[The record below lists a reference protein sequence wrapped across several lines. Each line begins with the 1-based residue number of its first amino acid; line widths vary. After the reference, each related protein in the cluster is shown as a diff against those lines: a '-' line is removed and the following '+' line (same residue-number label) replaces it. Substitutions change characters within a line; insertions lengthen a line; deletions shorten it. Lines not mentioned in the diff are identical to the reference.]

1 MRFSEQISS
10 KVPENFLCLEYIPR
24 RSYFPLTPKKKTPL
38 LNSGFSSAFKG
49 HLMLSEKLS
58 AILLIINDKIH

>member
-1 MRFSEQISS
+1 MRFSEQGAR
-10 KVPENFLCLEYIPR
+10 K
-24 RSYFPLTPKKKTPL
+24 FPVLRIYPSQELFPFNSKKKPPL